1 MFILRLDIVI
11 FFAEDAREGW
21 VDDDARFLFSSR
33 GGSKSSI
40 VPSFTHARFFKK
52 RRLTKKN
59 DDDDDDVPLNLS
71 PILASRPISSSSR
84 SSSLNS
90 RECPE

>member
-33 GGSKSSI
+33 VVQNHPSS
-40 VPSFTHARFFKK
+40 
-52 RRLTKKN
+52 RRL
-59 DDDDDDVPLNLS
+59 
-71 PILASRPISSSSR
+71 LARDF
-84 SSSLNS
+84 LK
-90 RECPE
+90 RED